1 MRDMY
6 PARCK
11 LNSTGMRSS
20 MRADQRISLISSTS
34 SNTTSGIVSDRAVH
48 SEDEPDLAAA
58 IPPSLPATAGS
69 LQDKNSGTI
78 PRKLL
83 GEDASMMP
91 PPPAPPASLS
101 SRDPSSSNCSTV
113 VVASPIPIRKQ
124 QPNGTSSP
132 SARVALVGKLGGTTS
147 TRSSFEFT
155 SSHAAQN
162 SPLDPCAEL
171 LYDGCNNKSL
181 KYAGKIYQY
190 IIALLYFG
198 PHD

>member
-11 LNSTGMRSS
+11 LNSLGIRSS

-58 IPPSLPATAGS
+58 IPPTVPAAGS
-69 LQDKNSGTI
+69 HLDKTGTI
-78 PRKLL
+78 NRKHPDD
-83 GEDASMMP
+83 DASMMP
-91 PPPAPPASLS
+91 PPPAPPTSMS

-113 VVASPIPIRKQ
+113 VVASPPPIRKQ
-124 QPNGTSSP
+124 PRSSSP
-132 SARVALVGKLGGTTS
+132 AARVALVSKLGGTTS

-155 SSHAAQN
+155 SSRTARN

-181 KYAGKIYQY
+181 KYAGKFDF
-190 IIALLYFG
+190 L
-198 PHD
+198 